1 VKKEL
6 ADKRR
11 LDAYEK
17 ADSVRQSGHGVHPN
31 SVAVVTARSQTMES
45 NRNQAAQMRHEYME
59 QLMFRAS
66 QQKEMVDRVQMNN
79 AMHKMEM
86 LEAKARRKELE
97 RERLENLAA
106 EREETLRV
114 ARAKKEASVARMRL
128 MHQKVRTDYAN
139 SAAVLR
145 HRKLAK
151 LSGQGIEVRL

>member
-1 VKKEL
+1 MRATHL
-6 ADKRR
+6 HFRR
-11 LDAYEK
+11 GWHPLPAW
-17 ADSVRQSGHGVHPN
+17 RQ
-31 SVAVVTARSQTMES
+31 
-45 NRNQAAQMRHEYME
+45 
-59 QLMFRAS
+59 
-66 QQKEMVDRVQMNN
+66 
-79 AMHKMEM
+79 
-86 LEAKARRKELE
+86 LE